1 MFTFLFSTLQ
11 AQNPLENV
19 KQMGA
24 GSFSFLIQILPLI
37 LIGVIFYFFI
47 IRPQNRQRQLLKEMI
62 DNLKIAD
69 RVITKGGIIG
79 KISTS
84 LENSFIIELYDG
96 SKIEVL
102 KNAIIS
108 TINDVNNSK

>member
-11 AQNPLENV
+11 AQNPIEAT

-24 GSFSFLIQILPLI
+24 GSFAFLIQILPLI

-47 IRPQNRQRQLLKEMI
+47 IKPQNRQRQLLKDMI
-62 DNLKIAD
+62 NNLKIGD

-79 KISTS
+79 KISVS

-96 SKIEVL
+96 SKIEIL

-108 TINDVNNSK
+108 TINDINNKQ